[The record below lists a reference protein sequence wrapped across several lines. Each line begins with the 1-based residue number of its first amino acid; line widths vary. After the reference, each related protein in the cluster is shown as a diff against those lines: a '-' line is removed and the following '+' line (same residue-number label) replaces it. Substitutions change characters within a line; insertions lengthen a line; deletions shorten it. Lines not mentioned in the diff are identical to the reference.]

1 MPYANCWV
9 SVTKD
14 GPAGGSRF
22 TGASKPA
29 ARAEKSGSWLLDPWD
44 PLAPW
49 GEGETPVGLDASEPS
64 LGSGGGE
71 EVAE

>member
-1 MPYANCWV
+1 V

-22 TGASKPA
+22 TGASRPA
-29 ARAEKSGSWLLDPWD
+29 ARAEKSGSWLL
-44 PLAPW
+44 APW
-49 GEGETPVGLDASEPS
+49 SLEEEGETPVGVDASEPS

>member
-1 MPYANCWV
+1 M
-9 SVTKD
+9 SVTKE

-22 TGASKPA
+22 TGASRPA
-29 ARAEKSGSWLLDPWD
+29 ARAEKSGSWLWALEE
-44 PLAPW
+44 
-49 GEGETPVGLDASEPS
+49 EGETPVGVDASEPS

>member
-1 MPYANCWV
+1 MPYANCCV

-22 TGASKPA
+22 TGASRA
-29 ARAEKSGSWLLDPWD
+29 VARAEKSGSWLFVLSA
-44 PLAPW
+44 LEE
-49 GEGETPVGLDASEPS
+49 EGETPVGLDASEPS